1 MSDLTATTDLLKL
14 FGDPTRAR
22 LLHLVAAEE
31 LTVAEITRVTGL
43 AQSRVSTHLGK
54 LHGAGLVRL
63 RRSGSATFASLN
75 RKGMPGSARTLWALV
90 ADTADDALVAADR
103 LAVQRVVSERGPDGK
118 GSWADGVAGR
128 MERHYSPG
136 RTWEAAARALVGLGR
151 YGDVLDI
158 ASGDGALA
166 ELVAPLARSVTCL
179 DISPRL
185 VAAGRER
192 FGAAGGKRGAGPRVR
207 FEQGDMHALP
217 FDDAA
222 FDHVLLVNSLTYAER
237 PDVVLSEAARV
248 LRPEGTLVAVA
259 LRRHEHVDTAA
270 RYDHRQLGFEPDGLS
285 GLARRAGLEVE
296 ACAVTSRERRAPH
309 FEVITL
315 HARRSDPG
323 PAAGKARAAARK
335 DARKDA
341 SAASPTPSP
350 KRSRTTTPKT
360 RPGR

>member
-1 MSDLTATTDLLKL
+1 MPDLTATTDLLKL

-22 LLHLVAAEE
+22 LLHLVGAEE

-63 RRSGSATFASLN
+63 RRAGSTTYASLD
-75 RKGMPGSARTLWALV
+75 RSGMPAEARPLWELVSAS
-90 ADTADDALVAADR
+90 ADDALVAADR
-103 LAVQRVVSERGPDGK
+103 LAVQRVLAERGPDGK

-136 RTWEAAARALVGLGR
+136 RTWEAAARALVGLAR
-151 YGDVLDI
+151 FGDVLDV

-192 FGAAGGKRGAGPRVR
+192 FGGSGARVR

-217 FDDAA
+217 FDDAS
-222 FDHVLLVNSLTYAER
+222 FDHVMLVNSLTYAER
-237 PDVVLSEAARV
+237 PAVVLAEAARV
-248 LRPEGTLVAVA
+248 LRAGGTLVGVA
-259 LRRHEHVDTAA
+259 LRRHEHVDTAD
-270 RYDHRQLGFEPDGLS
+270 RYDHRQLGFEPAALA
-285 GLARRAGLEVE
+285 GLAKRAGLEVD

-315 HARRSDPG
+315 HARRAEPG
-323 PAAGKARAAARK
+323 A
-335 DARKDA
+335 
-341 SAASPTPSP
+341 TP
-350 KRSRTTTPKT
+350 RTTPRKT
-360 RPGR
+360 RTRR